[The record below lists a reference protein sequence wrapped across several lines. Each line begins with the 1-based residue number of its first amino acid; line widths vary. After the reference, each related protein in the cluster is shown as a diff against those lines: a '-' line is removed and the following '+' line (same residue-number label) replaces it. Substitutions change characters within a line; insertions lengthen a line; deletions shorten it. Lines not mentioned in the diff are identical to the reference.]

1 VPAERATAVHE
12 PRAGAFADNVV
23 GFARLLRA
31 AGMPVGVDR
40 GLFAVQALEA
50 VGIERREDVRAA
62 LSAVLLSRRE
72 QQPLFDAAFD
82 AYWRGPDLAA
92 RMQDALAPD
101 AAGAGR
107 AADPA
112 RPQRPAR
119 LEAALRSRRPAP
131 GREPAPEATLTESA
145 GARMAWSDR
154 ERLQHRDF
162 DGMTA
167 DEFRAACR
175 LVEQAPLPVDPV
187 RTRRWRS
194 ARSGPIDL
202 RATLLRAARDPLMGR
217 VARRA
222 RRERLPPLVV
232 LCDVSGSME
241 RYARILLHYAHALA
255 RRQPRIAVF
264 AFGTQLTDITRSL
277 RHRDPDQ
284 AVEAATRAV
293 ADWNG
298 GTRIGASLAAFNRS
312 WARRVLS
319 GNATV
324 LLMTDG
330 LDRGDDPMLGREAA
344 RLSRFAHRLVWLN
357 PLLRFEGFEP
367 RASGVRALLPHV
379 DRHLP
384 VHSLASLDDLG
395 RAIRAARSGPSGTR
409 RP

>member
-1 VPAERATAVHE
+1 MPAERAQAVHG

-23 GFARLLRA
+23 SFARLLRV
-31 AGMPVGVDR
+31 AGMPIGVDR
-40 GLFAVQALEA
+40 SRFAVQALEA
-50 VGIERREDVRAA
+50 VGIEHREDVRAA

-82 AYWRGPDLAA
+82 AFWRGPDLAA
-92 RMQDALAPD
+92 RMQEGLAP
-101 AAGAGR
+101 AASRPGR
-107 AADPA
+107 PA
-112 RPQRPAR
+112 QSTRPAR
-119 LEAALRSRRPAP
+119 LEAALRAPHRSPGGRPP
-131 GREPAPEATLTESA
+131 EGEPADPTA
-145 GARMAWSDR
+145 ARMAWSDR

-167 DEFRAACR
+167 DEFRTACR

-202 RATLLRAARDPLMGR
+202 RATLLRAARDPLLGR

-264 AFGTQLTDITRSL
+264 AFGTRLTDITRSL

-284 AVEAATRAV
+284 AVAAATRSV

-298 GTRIGASLAAFNRS
+298 GTRIGACLATFNRL

-367 RASGVRALLPHV
+367 RAGGVRALLPHV

-395 RAIRAARSGPSGTR
+395 RAIRAARSGLPTTR